1 MCLGVFCL
9 NDFNVD
15 NKNTLFASSKQ
26 TNELCALKH
35 HELLRSDVQMYIFVM
50 NNIYI
55 RNKIQNIVLFQY
67 NCVMIL
73 SCTYFL

>member
-15 NKNTLFASSKQ
+15 NKNTLFAFSKQ

-35 HELLRSDVQMYIFVM
+35 HELLHSDVQMYIFVM
-50 NNIYI
+50 NNIYSEI
-55 RNKIQNIVLFQY
+55 KFK
-67 NCVMIL
+67 IL
-73 SCTYFL
+73 SYSNTIV